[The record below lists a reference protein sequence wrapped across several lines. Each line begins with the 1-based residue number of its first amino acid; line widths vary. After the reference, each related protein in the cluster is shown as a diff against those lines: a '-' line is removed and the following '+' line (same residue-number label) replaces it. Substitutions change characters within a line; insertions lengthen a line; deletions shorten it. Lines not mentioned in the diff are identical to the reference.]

1 MGREFGG
8 EWIHMAESLHCSPQT
23 RTTLIINYTPIQ
35 NEKLNKVEKKKTKPK
50 SIPLHLG
57 LNPNFLPNFFLPLS
71 SPLTHLTLLQF
82 WYLLSVSHTGHA
94 CSYLRPFAFDVLQ
107 SIALSSK
114 LHIADFLSCV
124 IHSSNVHSLGTSS
137 LHTQTKMASLPGSP
151 SIL

>member
-1 MGREFGG
+1 MDTC
-8 EWIHMAESLHCSPQT
+8 IHMAESLHCSPQT

-35 NEKLNKVEKKKTKPK
+35 NEKLNKVGEKKKTK

-57 LNPNFLPNFFLPLS
+57 LNPNFLPNFFIPLS
-71 SPLTHLTLLQF
+71 SPLSHPTLLQF

-94 CSYLRPFAFDVLQ
+94 CSCLRAFAFDILQ

-114 LHIADFLSCV
+114 LHIADFLSYV